1 MANIPPV
8 PKDLF
13 GIGNR
18 GRWFEDVRRRLNIL
32 STDGDVEHREDSTIH
47 FTMLDEDDMASDS
60 DTQTS
65 TQQAIKAYVKSQG
78 LSVMSEEFTTTGTV
92 GDVQVVYCNSTTNF
106 TITMPVIVDDRQILI
121 KNINTGVVTIDGN
134 GNETI
139 GGDLTFDL
147 YERESILL
155 IGKGT
160 DWT

>member
-134 GNETI
+134 GTETI